1 MESISLEHLHREP
14 GSGSQTWKLTQ
25 IIFFFVKV
33 ITVGRKPIQKPT
45 TSCSLQRNSG
55 PPRLFKRSDTHVTYL
70 NRHHRL
76 EGGGGGGWDVRE
88 RRSTLGF
95 NFGTVEMFLPP
106 KKSLNGLNL

>member
-1 MESISLEHLHREP
+1 M
-14 GSGSQTWKLTQ
+14 
-25 IIFFFVKV
+25 
-33 ITVGRKPIQKPT
+33 
-45 TSCSLQRNSG
+45 
-55 PPRLFKRSDTHVTYL
+55 TYL

-76 EGGGGGGWDVRE
+76 EGGGGWDVRE